1 MGRLPPD
8 KRNFKGFIM
17 AIVLRYALPLFIS
30 LALPFGV
37 NAKADESEVVKAAV
51 EKNVKDILETFEAT
65 KATYETDRDG
75 FYLEMERAIS
85 SIIDF
90 RRIAARVMGKYGR
103 KANKEQRDLF
113 VENFK
118 TSLFNT
124 YSKAIV
130 DQGSFQMRVVKAQ
143 INPRSDERA
152 SVDME
157 VVTSNG
163 NAYPVT
169 YSMYKNKEGRW
180 YMENVIVFG
189 INIGLAFRDK
199 FETEMK
205 THKGNVEAVIANWTV
220 DLDLKVP
227 EGATDDL
234 EEG

>member
-1 MGRLPPD
+1 
-8 KRNFKGFIM
+8 M
-17 AIVLRYALPLFIS
+17 ASILRYTLPLLFS
-30 LALPFGV
+30 FALPFGV
-37 NAKADESEVVKAAV
+37 SAKADESEVVRAAV
-51 EKNVKDILETFEAT
+51 EKNVQDILETFEAK
-65 KATYETDRDG
+65 KATYETDPEG
-75 FYLEMERAIS
+75 FYLEMERAVS

-90 RRIAARVMGKYGR
+90 RRIAARVMGKYAR
-103 KANKEQRDLF
+103 KANKEQRNQF

-118 TSLFNT
+118 ISLFNT

-152 SVDME
+152 SVEME
-157 VVTSNG
+157 VITSNG

-169 YSMYKNKEGRW
+169 YSMYKNKDGEW

-199 FETEMK
+199 FDSEMK
-205 THKGNVEAVIANWTV
+205 TQKGDVQAVIANWTV

-227 EGATDDL
+227 EAESEV